1 MKAKTT
7 GNTGKHVAGKP
18 SLYSFNS
25 GARDSAEIFS
35 ILDALEPR
43 RSKSA
48 VWWRAGLLALVA
60 MLAGA
65 LYLAGRDVDLY
76 QLWSPAASGELALG
90 RTIIEQQAPE
100 PAPAATAA
108 REGAPAAVP
117 IVADGPLPHTGLQAD
132 AAGAAKDGASP
143 ALDAALAATPAP
155 ASAALAKDASSQGV
169 AAPGAGEKAAISGR
183 KQESRPLQPAPASDP
198 PLAQRTGADSD
209 VDLIAALVAHVSHA
223 EAGGKGAGKSGPK
236 AARARAESA
245 IRKERPIESSRDI
258 VVRND
263 EDTTEALVARCR
275 ALGLIEGELCRL
287 RICSGRWG
295 IDAACPGTPAGDG
308 RLASGR

>member
-7 GNTGKHVAGKP
+7 GNTGKHVAGRP

-25 GARDSAEIFS
+25 LVRDSGEIFS

-43 RSKSA
+43 RRKSA
-48 VWWRAGLLALVA
+48 AWWRAALLALVA

-65 LYLAGRDVDLY
+65 LYLAGRDIDLY
-76 QLWSPAASGELALG
+76 RLWSPAASSELELG
-90 RTIIEQQAPE
+90 RTVIEQQAPE
-100 PAPAATAA
+100 PVPAVTAA
-108 REGAPAAVP
+108 SEGAPAAAP
-117 IVADGPLPHTGLQAD
+117 IVVEAALQHTGLQVDTPGTPKDEAAPAVKAAIAD
-132 AAGAAKDGASP
+132 P
-143 ALDAALAATPAP
+143 PAP
-155 ASAALAKDASSQGV
+155 ASSQGAQAV
-169 AAPGAGEKAAISGR
+169 VSAR
-183 KQESRPLQPAPASDP
+183 KQESRPLQPAPASGASS
-198 PLAQRTGADSD
+198 AQRAGKDSD
-209 VDLIAALVAHVSHA
+209 VALIAALVAHVSHA
-223 EAGGKGAGKSGPK
+223 EAGGKEAGKSGPK
-236 AARARAESA
+236 AARARAEPA

-308 RLASGR
+308 RLEPFRPDCAE